1 MTVSFY
7 IVLFEEQ
14 SSKDLLPLINT
25 QRHTFIIAFF
35 QKMKPS
41 SNITA
46 NTQRIAG
53 LLMKIALV
61 HLRHAYSG
69 GVELYLNQMA
79 RFMAEKGDE
88 VTIICR
94 SHADSPPHPN
104 VKFVKLR
111 GFSIG
116 KSHRLW
122 QFAKAVEK
130 HVKESDYDLVY
141 GLAHAWTHDVLR
153 IGAGTSLHM
162 ARSLNKPMRIKDRVT
177 HRIEQKAMAPG
188 AYYHVISNSYK
199 SAQEIQEAHNVPEE
213 KITVIHNFVDTKRF
227 DALRIE
233 KEVLAL
239 KQEIKLNSDKPI
251 FLFLGTGYERKG
263 LKQTLTAFSKLS
275 IDAQLVIVGRE
286 THEGE
291 YIKFADNLGIKYKCQ
306 FMGEDKR
313 PELYFALADCYVLP
327 TLYEP
332 FGFTVIESLA
342 CGTPAI
348 TTENCGAKE
357 VLKPE
362 VSSVIGAEVNP
373 DELAKAMEY
382 WADKKRTTNVSEQ
395 CRELALTMDVETVLE
410 KNYQQLLKVYKTK
423 KQSASLS

>member
-1 MTVSFY
+1 
-7 IVLFEEQ
+7 
-14 SSKDLLPLINT
+14 
-25 QRHTFIIAFF
+25 
-35 QKMKPS
+35 
-41 SNITA
+41 
-46 NTQRIAG
+46 
-53 LLMKIALV
+53 MKIALV

-79 RFMAEKGDE
+79 RYMAEKGED

-94 SHADSPPHPN
+94 SHADTPPHPN
-104 VKFVKLR
+104 VKFVKLS

-122 QFAKAVEK
+122 KFAKAVEK

-162 ARSLNKPMRIKDRVT
+162 ARSLNKPMRIKDKVT
-177 HRIEQKAMAPG
+177 HLIEQKAMTPG
-188 AYYHVISNSYK
+188 AYYHVISNSRK
-199 SAQEIQEAHNVPEE
+199 SAQEIQEAHHVPKE

-227 DALRIE
+227 DAQRVE
-233 KEVLAL
+233 KEALEL
-239 KQEIKLNSDKPI
+239 KQQMELDPNKPI

-263 LKQTLTAFSKLS
+263 LKQTLTAFSKLN
-275 IDAQLVIVGRE
+275 INAQLVIVGRE

-291 YIKFADNLGIKYKCQ
+291 YIKFAENLGIQNKCK

-313 PELYFALADCYVLP
+313 PELYFTLADCYVLP

-342 CGTPAI
+342 CGTPSI

-357 VLKPE
+357 VLNPE
-362 VSSVIGAEVNP
+362 VSSVIGSEVNP
-373 DELAKAMEY
+373 DELAKSMAF

-395 CRELALTMDVETVLE
+395 CRALALTMDVDTVLE
-410 KNYQQLLKVYKTK
+410 KNYQQLLAVYKMK
-423 KQSASLS
+423 QQSANT